1 MTTRSDVDFWLELSV
16 DLRASDIHFSEDRA
30 PIFRI
35 DGELTDEPSKGK
47 ATSAKVLLSW
57 IQGAIDE
64 ERFAHFE
71 ELGDV
76 DFAVSSSGSHR
87 FRVNAFWESERVA
100 IAVRRLNTTIPS
112 FDDIGLPQVI
122 RGWAERHTGLIIVT
136 GPTGSG
142 KSTTVASMVNYANN
156 LEANHILTIE
166 DPVEYILPDG
176 LGVVRQRE
184 VGTDSSDFPRAI
196 RAGLREDLDI
206 MVIGE
211 MRDKETIAAAITVAE
226 TGHLVFATLH
236 TYNAPQAIDRII
248 DAFEPSE
255 QPLIR
260 SRLSSSLIG
269 VVYQRLLPALGGGR
283 VAAYEVLVANS
294 AVKNLI
300 REGKTFHIANS
311 MTTGINEGMQPMER
325 AISQLIKNQKI
336 SQEVGNSFIE
346 KNLR

>member
-16 DLRASDIHFSEDRA
+16 ELRASDIHFSEDRT

-35 DGELTDEPSKGK
+35 DGELTDEPSRGK
-47 ATSAKVLLSW
+47 TTSAKVLLAW
-57 IQGAIDE
+57 IQSSIDE

-87 FRVNAFWESERVA
+87 FRVNAFWESDRVA

-112 FDDIGLPQVI
+112 FDEIALPQIV
-122 RGWAERHTGLIIVT
+122 RGWAERHTGLVIVT

-166 DPVEYILPDG
+166 DPVEYILPAG

-184 VGTDSSDFPRAI
+184 VGADSSDFPRAI

-269 VVYQRLLPALGGGR
+269 VLYQRLLPALSGGR

-325 AISQLIKNQKI
+325 GIQNLIKDSI
-336 SQEVGNSFIE
+336 IE
-346 KNLR
+346 RNIGEEFLSKNKL